1 MYSLE
6 GYSYNIIDKNSNL
19 EQLVAYI
26 LIFVNNPV
34 HSYSCMHTSSLL
46 NCHED
51 LGKVLYPSVS
61 LISSARKIHFLT
73 GWSINNNNNK
83 Q

>member
-34 HSYSCMHTSSLL
+34 PSYLCMHPSSLL

-51 LGKVLYPSVS
+51 LGKVLYPFVS
-61 LISSARKIHFLT
+61 LNSSARKIHFFT
-73 GWSINNNNNK
+73 RWSSNNNK